1 MVESRSIEDEAKS
14 VRRKKMTF
22 SKFYQYILNYNDEF
36 THSAISF
43 SYTLFIRKMF
53 KFYYKGLFAVKKKFY
68 YEENVFTITKTGPRS
83 GSCNLEYEEGLR
95 LGSLCGLG

>member
-1 MVESRSIEDEAKS
+1 
-14 VRRKKMTF
+14 MTF

-53 KFYYKGLFAVKKKFY
+53 KFYYKGVFAVNKNFY

-83 GSCNLEYEEGLR
+83 GPCNPEYEDGLR
-95 LGSLCGLG
+95 LGSLCDLG